1 MLRSADTHIMTAK
14 RAAAYC
20 GGGLLLLAGLSYGG
34 ARVGQTPPPAE
45 PSRPVETSG
54 TASLAADVQAQTARL
69 KARMSEAPAPL
80 APSRNPFAFTPRHE
94 TAARPKRPAREVGP
108 LADPTALP
116 PAEPAIELVGVAESQ
131 TTEGIVRTAVISALS
146 GELFLVKEGESI
158 AARYRVKAV
167 SSTSVE
173 LTDLVTGGIRRLALR
188 E

>member
-1 MLRSADTHIMTAK
+1 MTAK

-34 ARVGQTPPPAE
+34 ARVRQVPPAAE
-45 PSRPVETSG
+45 PRRPVETSG
-54 TASLAADVQAQTARL
+54 TASIAADVQAQTARL

-80 APSRNPFAFTPRHE
+80 APSRNPFAFVPREQSNARANRASRANEAQAE
-94 TAARPKRPAREVGP
+94 TAV
-108 LADPTALP
+108 LP

-131 TTEGIVRTAVISALS
+131 TPTGLERTAVISALS
-146 GELFLVKEGESI
+146 GDLFLVKEGELI

-167 SSTSVE
+167 SSTAVE
-173 LTDLVTGGIRRLALR
+173 LTDLVTGEIRRLALR